1 MVYREDG
8 SARRPVKIAIVLP
21 PREMFSPSATGA
33 VGLLVRLVA
42 KMGDAVVYGMKAADP
57 FADVPY
63 QPVKLALLPL
73 RQARRY
79 AAGLVTALRRAPCD
93 LIEVHNRPD
102 IALHLARRFPKI
114 PVVLF
119 LHNDPQGMRGARTA
133 AERAHLLR
141 TLAAVAP
148 VSAYLRSRLLD
159 GIASPPAVEVFANFI
174 DLSVMPAPAPEPRI
188 LFAGRVV
195 ADKGADSFVAA
206 CALALPQLPGW
217 RADMVG
223 ADRFG
228 ANSPE
233 TPFLRTLRPKAAA
246 AGVTMLGWRPHA
258 EVLAAMATSAIVVVP
273 SRWPEPF
280 GLTALEAMACGAA
293 LLCAPRGGLVEV
305 MGDAAVPI
313 DPENPA
319 DMAAAIVALAQ
330 DDARRAA
337 VSAAGLARARLFSAE
352 GAATHLAALRQS
364 VLADWPHG
372 PRHPI

>member
-1 MVYREDG
+1 M
-8 SARRPVKIAIVLP
+8 KIAIVLP

-33 VGLLVRLVA
+33 VGLLARLVA
-42 KMGDAVVYGMKAADP
+42 RMGDAVVYGMKTTDP
-57 FADVPY
+57 FTDVPY
-63 QPVKLALLPL
+63 QPVQLALLPL

-79 AAGLVTALRRAPCD
+79 AAGLVAALRRAPRD

-141 TLAAVAP
+141 AVAAVAP

-159 GIASPPAVEVFANFI
+159 GIASPPAVEVFPNFI
-174 DLSVMPAPAPEPRI
+174 DLAVMPEPAPERRI

-217 RADMVG
+217 RAEMVG

-228 ANSPE
+228 SNSPD
-233 TPFLRTLRPKAAA
+233 TPFLRMLRPKAAA
-246 AGVTMLGWRPHA
+246 AGVEMLGWRPHA
-258 EVLAAMATSAIVVVP
+258 QVLSAMATSAIVVVP

-305 MGDAAVPI
+305 MGDAAVPV
-313 DPENPA
+313 DPESPA

-337 VSAAGLARARLFSAE
+337 VSAAGLLRAKLFSAE
-352 GAATHLAALRQS
+352 GAAAHLAALRQS